1 MKETLRCLRV
11 LFAAAILGV
20 GVPRVA
26 SADPVAITSGVIS
39 VVRSLSSG
47 EAIQLQG
54 TDGVSS
60 FSLDGFFSSQSSIGV
75 LPCRPCLPT
84 QNTLSLF
91 IGTSGTD
98 LIGDLVYGDDHY
110 KVGSLAET
118 FGNVFLQIS
127 GTTLIPPPPSAVSDL
142 ATVSGL
148 FTIDRAN
155 FQPPISGG
163 PFGSGNS
170 LVGSGV
176 ATVSLFAEDTGQ
188 GVLAWSLRSAEYRF
202 AAQAPVPEPASVV
215 LLGSGLLGLAVRRRK
230 RRQLTAR

>member
-1 MKETLRCLRV
+1 MKETLRCLTV
-11 LFAAAILGV
+11 LLVAAILGV

-54 TDGVSS
+54 TDGVRF
-60 FSLDGFFSSQSSIGV
+60 FSLDGFISSSSGIGV
-75 LPCRPCLPT
+75 LPCRPCSPT
-84 QNTLSLF
+84 QTTLPLF
-91 IGTSGTD
+91 INTSGLD
-98 LIGDLVYGDDHY
+98 LIGDLTYGGDHY
-110 KVGSLAET
+110 KVGSSDET

-127 GTTLIPPPPSAVSDL
+127 GTTLMPSPPSVVNEL

-148 FTIDRAN
+148 FTIDRAG

-170 LVGSGV
+170 LVGSGL

-202 AAQAPVPEPASVV
+202 GDQAPIPEPASFV
-215 LLGSGLLGLAVRRRK
+215 LLASGLMGLAVRRRGRK
-230 RRQLTAR
+230 SSV